1 MNTEEVIAMK
11 SDRSSIATF
20 ALASMLTLAGLGGC
34 TTVDQKI
41 GLNYARQNDS
51 LVRHS
56 GEITVTRVE
65 LKPFTKNALGEWIIG
80 SLNNVHGVHQADLLS
95 DSNLGEWISDA
106 VLHELRQAGYSV
118 TYSPILPAA
127 ATRGIIISD
136 INVLFDVNKGAV
148 STDTRQE
155 LKFNVG
161 VIRNGVKTKTF
172 SVASRDDRTAP
183 FIASKED
190 KEKIML
196 HSLQD
201 AMQQII
207 PDIIELIDKK

>member
-1 MNTEEVIAMK
+1 MK
-11 SDRSSIATF
+11 SDRSSIATIV
-20 ALASMLTLAGLGGC
+20 LTIMLTLVGLSGC
-34 TTVDQKI
+34 ATVDQKI
-41 GLNYARQNDS
+41 GLNYARQNNS

-65 LKPFTKNALGEWIIG
+65 LNPFTKNALGEWVIG

-95 DSNLGEWISDA
+95 DRSLGEWISDA

-118 TYSPILPAA
+118 SSAPALPAEA
-127 ATRGIIISD
+127 ARGIIISD

-148 STDTRQE
+148 STETRQE
-155 LKFNVG
+155 LKFNASV
-161 VIRNGVKTKTF
+161 VRNGIKAKTF
-172 SVASRDDRTAP
+172 SVSSRDDRTVP
-183 FIASKED
+183 LIASKAD